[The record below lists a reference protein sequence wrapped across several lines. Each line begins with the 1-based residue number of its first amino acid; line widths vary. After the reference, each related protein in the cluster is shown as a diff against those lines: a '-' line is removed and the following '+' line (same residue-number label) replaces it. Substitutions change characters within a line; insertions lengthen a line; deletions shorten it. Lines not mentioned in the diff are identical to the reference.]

1 MLLHPFHQQI
11 WLSQIP
17 HTWIFFSCFNTAVV
31 TASQNMWKALFCCN
45 GIYKQIFIK
54 SDVDRGTLWL
64 LFFLIYFKCD
74 SGFIS
79 HISSVLLMVENAI
92 TKLSVWC
99 LMHQRLTR
107 RLQKAFIF
115 WDVALECYFFIMWNH
130 HNAWAVFHSVFWREG
145 TESQREK

>member
-17 HTWIFFSCFNTAVV
+17 HTWIFSPVLTLQWLQPIKTCERLCSVV
-31 TASQNMWKALFCCN
+31 MEY
-45 GIYKQIFIK
+45 IKQIFIK
-54 SDVDRGTLWL
+54 SDVDRGALWF

>member
-17 HTWIFFSCFNTAVV
+17 HTWIFSPVLTLQWLQPVKTCERLCSVV
-31 TASQNMWKALFCCN
+31 MEY
-45 GIYKQIFIK
+45 IKQIFIK
-54 SDVDRGTLWL
+54 SDADRGALWL

>member
-17 HTWIFFSCFNTAVV
+17 HTWIFSPVLTLQWLQPVKTCERLCSVV
-31 TASQNMWKALFCCN
+31 MEY
-45 GIYKQIFIK
+45 IKQIFIK

>member
-17 HTWIFFSCFNTAVV
+17 HTWIFSPVLTLQWLQPNKTCERLCSVV
-31 TASQNMWKALFCCN
+31 MEY
-45 GIYKQIFIK
+45 IKQIFIK
-54 SDVDRGTLWL
+54 SDVDRGALWL